1 MHREGENGRNRMK
14 NLENMDNFDLKE
26 LRGLRIKLN
35 NRIKSLE
42 SFGKPKDLQPSH
54 ILYGKELQEC
64 KDLLDEV
71 KRAEKKLIK
80 G

>member
-1 MHREGENGRNRMK
+1 MK
-14 NLENMDNFDLKE
+14 KLEDMPNFDLKE

-54 ILYGKELQEC
+54 ILFGKELQEC
-64 KDLLDEV
+64 KELLDEV
-71 KRAEKKLIK
+71 KRFEKKLIK